1 VSSSDLIETCHLVL
15 DRPARGDPHALMY
28 VAETTL
34 VGGDTRAI
42 ATSSVFHPELDLF
55 AHRTALADLEA
66 RLERDG
72 WERDSASGRALIG
85 IRFHR
90 FRS

>member
-1 VSSSDLIETCHLVL
+1 VPLELIETCRLVL
-15 DRPARGDPHALMY
+15 ERPERGDLYALMY
-28 VAETTL
+28 VAEATL
-34 VGGDTRAI
+34 SGGDTCAI

-55 AHRTALADLEA
+55 EHRIALADLEA

-72 WERDSASGRALIG
+72 WQRDSARPRALIG